1 MPVTLSGNTHSQ
13 PEHPPST
20 EPTELSGTG
29 LGRTG
34 RPGLHG
40 AVREKARVCHPR
52 HTSLVKSVRPSPDRN
67 TATIVALSFVFL
79 FFLSNTSATE
89 CKFPHQ
95 FSVRNKQLYGN
106 CSRTSWVQYF
116 SDRSVR
122 WWTFCCYLKHWCY
135 FVTTSAR
142 REEEPNQP
150 TGVITGPLSNR
161 NTGSANYPKWH
172 ITVTHWVQI
181 NTVRQSEKHCTFTLG
196 RQFFI
201 SRVDYKHCS
210 KMIRLKNQ
218 APHGSHSE

>member
-116 SDRSVR
+116 SDL
-122 WWTFCCYLKHWCY
+122 WGDGL
-135 FVTTSAR
+135 FVVTWSTDVILLLQVP
-142 REEEPNQP
+142 EE
-150 TGVITGPLSNR
+150 
-161 NTGSANYPKWH
+161 K
-172 ITVTHWVQI
+172 
-181 NTVRQSEKHCTFTLG
+181 
-196 RQFFI
+196 
-201 SRVDYKHCS
+201 
-210 KMIRLKNQ
+210 KNQ
-218 APHGSHSE
+218 TSPRE